1 MDTLISQLLYLW
13 LGSGHILED
22 RVKRLSDPEHQE
34 VGCETVSPRN
44 GCINKSIS
52 VSISKDMLMWNTES
66 FTESYL

>member
-13 LGSGHILED
+13 LGSGHILEE

-44 GCINKSIS
+44 GCINKTGTISLSIDL
-52 VSISKDMLMWNTES
+52 VT
-66 FTESYL
+66 